1 MWSCYRKMDLRWSL
15 VLCALAQV
23 TCCGARS
30 VPLQPL
36 SFPNPLP
43 RGCNDSD
50 VLFFSGLALKHI
62 NADQQDGY
70 VLGLNRVHD
79 AWEHIQGS
87 RGSLFYLTLD
97 VLETSCHVLSRKD
110 WTDCGGRPLY
120 ESIYG
125 QCKAAFYV
133 NKSQRILLLLAYN
146 CTLRPVSRRKLLC
159 PDCPFPSTT
168 DFSDDGILKAATE
181 TLAKYNNESASKQY
195 SLDKVT
201 RVSRQWVSGPA
212 YYVEYLIRESPC
224 NKSQASSCPLQP
236 SASAPVGFCHGS
248 LIESLFKKYIS
259 VTCNIFKSQVQTPGS
274 ENSPAEHNPPHLP
287 GGTPPPKENTA
298 PSSSPAER
306 KPRGSIQHLPAVD
319 HEKPEDSQDK
329 DQEIFPVQLDL
340 TTNPL
345 GGHLD
350 ISSIFIGPQKEQLV
364 VLPFPKAPRSAE
376 CPGPARETSSLVL
389 PP

>member
-1 MWSCYRKMDLRWSL
+1 MDLRWSL

-79 AWEHIQGS
+79 AWEHIQVS

-120 ESIYG
+120 ESVIVCFVAIDKIENRYFL
-125 QCKAAFYV
+125 KKLF
-133 NKSQRILLLLAYN
+133 SLISI
-146 CTLRPVSRRKLLC
+146 VSRRKLLC

-274 ENSPAEHNPPHLP
+274 ENSP
-287 GGTPPPKENTA
+287 ENTA